1 MAFWFRVQ
9 SREQT
14 PQGNLGAQGPGFS
27 SQSPERSS
35 REVSQFRLDLG
46 TGFFLVRWQEE
57 KAGLEIE
64 SRVVELGE
72 E

>member
-1 MAFWFRVQ
+1 MAFWFREQ
-9 SREQT
+9 GREQT

-27 SQSPERSS
+27 SQSPERRR
-35 REVSQFRLDLG
+35 REVSQFRLVLE

-64 SRVVELGE
+64 SRVVEFE
-72 E
+72 EE